1 MTPVVNKIPLLILLL
16 LLATPALRA
25 ATEHSGRVTL
35 GGVPVPGARV
45 VASQGDHRVTLST
58 GPDGTYRFT
67 APVEGVWTIRV
78 EMIGFSTL
86 TKDVTIGG
94 GNGTPETWELTI
106 LPFAD
111 ITRGLPPPPPPAPPQ
126 PTERPRGSNSRRQTA
141 SSGQPNGSASAAPA
155 GSGFQRAGVTST
167 ATPAG
172 ASAAGAARPAPPIS
186 AGFADEAGS
195 AAGAGDSLL
204 VSGSVNTSG
213 SQPTLGN
220 VRVLSGVRLYS
231 GRVTVQGSTSA
242 LDAAPYSMTGTPAVK
257 PDQSYLNLGVN
268 FSGPMRIPGLMRNQK
283 NFSFN
288 FNRTTRN
295 SAATRS
301 EIMPTVLQRSGDFS
315 QTLDAR
321 GLPVTIVDPL
331 TGLSFPGNVIPAD
344 RISPQALALLQYYP
358 EADPAATGL
367 RNYQIPA
374 PTSNH
379 SMSAGASVSNLI
391 TNNTNLLGLNGSYQR
406 NGNDSTSLFG
416 FEGTNAGSGFNINI
430 NYTRRFLPSNQQ
442 VRFRYGF
449 NRQSSTSK
457 PYFAFRTNVSGDA
470 GIEGN
475 NQDPANWGPPSLSF
489 SATSIAGLS
498 DGIYSL
504 NRTQTHT
511 FGAETTR
518 TRGRQTFAFGGNGR
532 LTLLDLVSQQNPRG
546 RFTFNGALTG
556 HDFADFLLGYPN
568 TSSIA
573 YGNADKYFR
582 ARNFDAYV
590 TDDFRV
596 NPGLT
601 INMGVRW
608 EYEVPV
614 TELYGRLVNL
624 DVAPDFSA
632 AAPVVAADGVG
643 PITGRRYPKSLV
655 ESDPFGIQPRVGVAW
670 RPVLTSSVVLRAGY
684 GLYRNT
690 GLYQSIATQMAQQP
704 PLSEAFNSTSTLET
718 PLTLA
723 NGFIAPVS
731 TTRNTVAIDPEFR
744 PGIVHR
750 WETSAQRDLPAGLT
764 VIGTYFGGK
773 GFRLPQS
780 FLPNTYAPGA
790 PNPCPSCPSGFVYT
804 QSTGSSIQ
812 HAGRVELRRRLRAG
826 LTWMTRYTL
835 TDATDNASGFSGPGG
850 GQPAQ
855 DWLNLDAERAPSAV
869 QRHAL
874 EMTANYT
881 TGQTPSTG
889 SMLTGTLGNLLVGW
903 GLSLQLQT
911 GSGTPYTP
919 TYLVTSV
926 AGVTGSV
933 RGNLT
938 GAPIDAAPDGYYAN
952 PAAFAAPEPG
962 TWGTAQ
968 RNSIRG
974 PARFSLNANISK
986 NFQISTRQLNWQ
998 ISLTNLLNQVTY
1010 STIDASVGS
1019 PQFGLPIAANEMRR
1033 INTSFS
1039 TSF

>member
-1 MTPVVNKIPLLILLL
+1 MTPLVNKTPLLILLIL
-16 LLATPALRA
+16 LLAPALRA

-45 VASQGDHRVTLST
+45 VASQGEHRLTVST

-94 GNGTPETWELTI
+94 GNGTPEAWELTI

-141 SSGQPNGSASAAPA
+141 SGQPNGSSSPAPA
-155 GSGFQRAGVTST
+155 GAGFQRAGVTST
-167 ATPAG
+167 VTPAG
-172 ASAAGAARPAPPIS
+172 TPAAGASRPTPPIG
-186 AGFADEAGS
+186 AGFADDAAS
-195 AAGAGDSLL
+195 AAAGADSLL
-204 VSGSVNTSG
+204 VSGSVNTTG
-213 SQPTLGN
+213 AQPTLGN
-220 VRVLSGVRLYS
+220 VRVLSGVRLFS
-231 GRVTVQGSTSA
+231 TRVSVQGSTSK
-242 LDAAPYSMTGTPAVK
+242 LDAAPYSMTGVPNPK
-257 PDQSYLNLGVN
+257 PDASYLNVGVN
-268 FSGPMRIPGLMRNQK
+268 FGGPMRIPGLMRNQK
-283 NFSFN
+283 NFQFN

-295 SAATRS
+295 GASTRS
-301 EIMPTVLQRSGDFS
+301 ELMPTLLQRNGDFS

-321 GLPVTIVDPL
+321 GLPVEIVDPL
-331 TGLSFPGNVIPAD
+331 TGLPFPGNVIPAD

-358 EADPAATGL
+358 QADPAATGV

-379 SMSAGASVSNLI
+379 SMSLGASVSNLV
-391 TNNTNLLGLNGSYQR
+391 TTPTSQLGLNGSYQR

-416 FEGTNAGSGFNINI
+416 FEGTNAGSGFNVNV
-430 NYTRRFLPSNQQ
+430 NYLRRFLPSGLQ

-449 NRQSSTSK
+449 NRQTSTSK

-489 SATSIAGLS
+489 ATGIAGLS
-498 DGIYSL
+498 DGVYSF

-511 FGAETTR
+511 FGGETSR
-518 TRGRQTFAFGGNGR
+518 TRGRQTFSFGGNGR
-532 LTLLDLVSQQNPRG
+532 ITLLDLVSQQNPRG
-546 RFTFNGALTG
+546 GFTFNGALTG
-556 HDFADFLLGYPN
+556 YDFADFLLGYPN

-573 YGNADKYFR
+573 YGNADKYYR
-582 ARNFDAYV
+582 ARNFDAYL

-632 AAPVVAADGVG
+632 AAPVVAADGIG

-655 ESDPFGIQPRVGVAW
+655 ENDPFGIQPRVGVAW
-670 RPVLTSSVVLRAGY
+670 RPVLTSSVILRGGY

-690 GLYQSIATQMAQQP
+690 GLYQSMASQMAQQP
-704 PLSEAFNSTSTLET
+704 PLSEAFNSTSTLAT

-731 TTRNTVAIDPEFR
+731 TTTNTVAIDPDFR
-744 PGIVHR
+744 VGIVHR
-750 WETSAQRDLPAGLT
+750 WEAQAQRDLPAGLT

-773 GFRLPQS
+773 GLRLPQS

-790 PNPCPSCPSGFVYT
+790 PNPCPACPSGFVYT
-804 QSTGSSIQ
+804 RSTGSSIQ

-826 LTWMTRYTL
+826 LTWTTGYTL
-835 TDATDNASGFSGPGG
+835 TDAKDNASGFSGPGG

-855 DWLNLDAERAPSAV
+855 DWLNLDAELASSAV
-869 QRHAL
+869 QRHRL
-874 EMTANYT
+874 DVSANYT

-889 SMLTGTLGNLLVGW
+889 SMLTGTLGNLLIGW

-919 TYLVTSV
+919 TYRVTSV

-933 RGNLT
+933 RGSLT
-938 GAPIDAAPDGYYAN
+938 GLPIEDAPDGYYAN
-952 PAAFAAPEPG
+952 PSAFAAPEPG
-962 TWGTAQ
+962 TWGTAP

-974 PARFSLNANISK
+974 PARFSLNGNISK
-986 NFQISTRQLNWQ
+986 NFQIANRQLTFQ
-998 ISLTNLLNQVTY
+998 IQLSNLLNQVTY
-1010 STIDASVGS
+1010 STIDTTVGS
-1019 PQFGLPIAANEMRR
+1019 TQFGLPLAANEMRR
-1033 INTSFS
+1033 ISTSFS